1 VLLTTR
7 GDADLWAFRF
17 ERGDIL
23 MVGRESAGVPADVTA
38 IADAR
43 VRIPVRA
50 PLRSLNVGIAAAI
63 ALAEALRQFSE
74 N

>member
-1 VLLTTR
+1 MTTK
-7 GDADLWAFRF
+7 GDVDLWSFRF
-17 ERGDIL
+17 EPGDVL
-23 MVGRESAGVPADVTA
+23 MVGRESAGVPASVAAVADV
-38 IADAR
+38 R

-50 PLRSLNVGIAAAI
+50 PMRSLNVGVAAAI